1 MPNAARA
8 ARPVAP
14 NAPFPELSPWA
25 AGPGWALHA
34 GDCLERLAALPEAS
48 VDLVFADPPYF
59 LSNGGFTCH
68 AGRRAP
74 VGKGSWD
81 ASRGIE
87 EDHRFTRSW
96 IEACGR
102 VLKPSGSL
110 WISGTQH
117 VIFSAGFALQTL
129 GWRLLNTI
137 TWFKPNASPNLS
149 CRYFTHSSEILIWA
163 APRRPGRLQHHFDY
177 PRMKAENGGK
187 QMRDV
192 WALPR
197 PGEDELDPDGQGRIW
212 TLTSPRAEEKAH
224 GKHPTQKPVAL
235 LRRIVEATSPA
246 GGLVVDPFSGSGT
259 TGVAALRLGRRFL
272 GIEQDPAWLSLAKAR
287 LEAESDGAAP
297 IARDL
302 FGPRRSRAARG

>member
-1 MPNAARA
+1 MPSTARA
-8 ARPVAP
+8 PRPASP
-14 NAPFPELSPWA
+14 SAPFPELPSWA
-25 AGPGWALHA
+25 SGPDWALQQ
-34 GDCLERLAALPEAS
+34 GDCVERLAALPAESA
-48 VDLVFADPPYF
+48 DLVFADPPYF
-59 LSNGGFTCH
+59 LSNGGFTCQS
-68 AGRRAP
+68 GRRAP
-74 VGKGSWD
+74 VGKGRWD

-87 EDHRFTRSW
+87 EDHRFTRAW

-102 VLKPSGSL
+102 VLKPTGSL

-117 VIFSAGFALQTL
+117 VIFSAGFALQSL
-129 GWRLLNTI
+129 GWRLLNTV
-137 TWFKPNASPNLS
+137 TWYKPNASPNLS

-163 APRRPGRLQHHFDY
+163 APRRPGRLQHQFDY

-197 PGEDELDPDGQGRIW
+197 PGDDELDADGQGRIW
-212 TLTSPRAEEKAH
+212 TLTSPRADEKAH

-235 LRRIVEATSPA
+235 LRRIIEATAPG

-272 GIEQDPAWLSLAKAR
+272 GMEQDRTWLALARAR
-287 LEAESDGAAP
+287 LEAESEDAVPTG
-297 IARDL
+297 REL
-302 FGPRRSRAARG
+302 FGPRRSRARG